1 MSKLICSSAIEGAI
15 AWVARA
21 EAKLDEAVAAKGESC
36 AVGFPDTAYYLP
48 VIYSF
53 TGEKMQTLADLRRI
67 LRRAKELLPARPSEK
82 LWLPYLGNA
91 LDAGAAAL
99 FACEVIEACKYLV
112 GPKPVDG
119 IWLGAAND
127 VIMRERGIE
136 FVDGTAPGFAA
147 VTGAAPTNQIAV
159 RIAKELQEKNLYVFM
174 GGCTNGKQFA
184 EQLAEEGVQLG
195 WDTRLVPFGRDVS
208 ALIYAL
214 GFANR
219 AALSFGGVKPG
230 DFAANLKYNK
240 NRIFAFVLA
249 LGEVTPDKYAA
260 AAGAINYGFPVI
272 ADTDIPQ
279 ILPTGVCTYEHVVSQ
294 VPYET
299 MVEKALEVRGCKV
312 KITKVP
318 IPVPYGPAFEGERIR
333 KADAHVEFGG
343 NKTTAF
349 EFVTMTDL
357 DQINDGEI
365 EVIGPDIDSVQP
377 GAALPLAIWVEAAG
391 RKMQP
396 DFEPILERQ
405 IHHLVN
411 GAEGIWHMGQRDIV
425 WTRVSKAG
433 FAKGLRLRH
442 YGEILHAKLLSDY
455 PAIVDKVR
463 VTLVTDGGEV
473 QKRLVVARK
482 TYDER
487 NRRLESMT
495 DESVDTFYSCL
506 LCQSFAPNHV
516 CVITPERL
524 GLCGAY
530 NWLDGKAAYEIDET
544 GPNKPIQ
551 KGECLD
557 PVRGVWKGVNDYVYP
572 NSHKSIERF
581 SAYSIM
587 EYPMTSC
594 GCFEAICAYVPEC
607 NGIMVVHRE
616 FLDDTPVGMTFSTL
630 AGSVGG
636 GQQSPGFMGCG
647 KVFLTSRKFLF
658 AEGGHRRLIWMPKE
672 LKALLA
678 EDLKKR
684 CQEQGAPDLFDKI
697 ADETVAT
704 DPKAIRAY
712 MEKVG
717 HPALQMPDM
726 SAPSQ
731 SEAIAPS
738 AEPKAAAATRTD
750 TTPPGALTSLPAS
763 SGGSASTDKGTSAPG
778 VQAKPTLTP
787 PPPSPVTPAVPADL
801 IAQIKE
807 KALEE
812 FKRALDAASPE
823 DILRGVMEALT
834 RPVAA
839 HSVSSPVPPTQKPLA
854 QVSPAAPPPPAPA
867 PPTASGKASDFGLR
881 PSDFPAPSA
890 GERLSAI
897 TAFTPRKERCE
908 VPICT
913 VKLGALRSEG
923 GTRGRTYRIGGA
935 TAMPFHLWEGE
946 MPNRPLVAMEVFDL
960 ASEKYPRVLRDIY
973 GDLLLHPAEMA
984 KACVEQHGA
993 DLISVRLEGT
1003 HPEKGN
1009 RTAEQAVE
1017 LVRSVLAAV
1026 DVPLIITGHNHF
1038 DRNNEVLKAVAAA
1051 CAGENLLLN
1060 WVEQNN
1066 YRTIAGAAMGYGH
1079 CVVSQSPID
1088 VNISKQMN
1096 ILLTNMD
1103 LKREQIV
1110 IDPLTGAMGYGIEY
1124 TYSVMERIRLT
1135 GLNGDAML
1143 ALPMIASPGQECAK
1157 IKELRASEKDMP
1169 VWGDLR
1175 RRAALW
1181 ELTTAMSLLYA
1192 GADILILYHP
1202 ETVAAIKRAIAR
1214 LMDNRPPASN
1224 HDL

>member
-1 MSKLICSSAIEGAI
+1 
-15 AWVARA
+15 VARA
-21 EAKLDEAVAAKGESC
+21 EAKLDEAVAAKGESS
-36 AVGFPDTAYYLP
+36 AVGFPDTAYFLP

-67 LRRAKELLPARPSEK
+67 LGRAKQLLPARPSEK
-82 LWLPYLGNA
+82 VWLPYLGQA
-91 LDAGAAAL
+91 LDAGVAAL

-112 GPKPVDG
+112 GPHPVEG

-147 VTGAAPTNQIAV
+147 ITGAAPTNQIAV
-159 RIAKELQEKNLYVFM
+159 KIARELQEKNLYVFM
-174 GGCTNGKQFA
+174 GGGSNGKQFA

-195 WDTRLVPFGRDVS
+195 WDTRLVPFGREVS

-230 DFAANLKYNK
+230 DFAGNLKYNK

-249 LGEVTPDKYAA
+249 FGEVTPDKYAA

-318 IPVPYGPAFEGERIR
+318 IPVAYGPAFGGERIR

-343 NKTTAF
+343 NITTAF
-349 EFVTMTDL
+349 EFVTMTEL

-365 EVIGPDIDSVQP
+365 EVIGPEIDSVKP
-377 GAALPLAIWVEAAG
+377 GTALPLAIWVEAAG

-442 YGEILHAKLLSDY
+442 YGEIIHAKLLSDY
-455 PAIVDKVR
+455 PAIVDKVK
-463 VTLVTDGGEV
+463 VTLVTDEAEV
-473 QKRLVVARK
+473 QRRLGIARK
-482 TYDER
+482 SYDER
-487 NRRLESMT
+487 NRRLETMT

-551 KGECLD
+551 KGECVD
-557 PVRGVWKGVNDYVYP
+557 PVRGIWKGVNDYIYP
-572 NSHKSIERF
+572 NSHKTIDCF

-587 EYPMTSC
+587 DHPMTSC

-607 NGIMVVHRE
+607 NGVMVVHRE
-616 FLDDTPVGMTFSTL
+616 YLEDTPVGMTFSTL

-636 GQQSPGFMGCG
+636 GQQTPGFIGCG
-647 KVFLTSRKFLF
+647 KVFLTSRKFLL
-658 AEGGHRRLIWMPKE
+658 AEGGHRRLIWMPKQ
-672 LKALLA
+672 LKTLLGD
-678 EDLKKR
+678 DLKKR
-684 CQEQGAPDLFDKI
+684 CAEQGVPDLFDKI
-697 ADETVAT
+697 ADETIAT
-704 DPKAIRAY
+704 DPKAIRGF
-712 MEKVG
+712 MEKAG

-726 SAPSQ
+726 TATT
-731 SEAIAPS
+731 PS
-738 AEPKAAAATRTD
+738 ADKPPTGKSVPQSDRATAAAGRSSQETAAPEHDGEPAATAAT
-750 TTPPGALTSLPAS
+750 AEM
-763 SGGSASTDKGTSAPG
+763 
-778 VQAKPTLTP
+778 V
-787 PPPSPVTPAVPADL
+787 
-801 IAQIKE
+801 AQIKA

-812 FKRALDAASPE
+812 FKRTLDAASPE
-823 DILRGVMEALT
+823 DLLRGVMEALG
-834 RPVAA
+834 R
-839 HSVSSPVPPTQKPLA
+839 K
-854 QVSPAAPPPPAPA
+854 PAAASAAAPA
-867 PPTASGKASDFGLR
+867 SAVPAKVDSAPRRAPQS
-881 PSDFPAPSA
+881 PAPSA
-890 GERLSAI
+890 RERLAAL

-908 VPICT
+908 MPVCT
-913 VKLGALRSEG
+913 VKLGALRTEG
-923 GTRGRTYRIGGA
+923 GTRGRTYSIGGA

-946 MPNRPLVAMEVFDL
+946 SPNPPRVAMEVFDVV
-960 ASEKYPRVLRDIY
+960 SEKCPRVLRDIY
-973 GDLLLHPAEMA
+973 GDLLQQPAEMA
-984 KACVEQHGA
+984 KACVEKYGA

-1017 LVRSVLAAV
+1017 LVKSVLAAV
-1026 DVPLIITGHNHF
+1026 EVPLIITGHNHYE
-1038 DRNNEVLKAVAAA
+1038 RNNEVMKAVAAA
-1051 CAGENLLLN
+1051 CAGEKLLLN

-1066 YRTIAGAAMGYGH
+1066 YRTIGGAAMGYGH

-1124 TYSVMERIRLT
+1124 SYSVMERIRLT

-1143 ALPMIASPGQECAK
+1143 AMPMIASPGQECAK

-1169 VWGDLR
+1169 AWGDLR
-1175 RRAALW
+1175 RRATIW

-1192 GADILILYHP
+1192 GADILIMYNP
-1202 ETVAAIKRAIAR
+1202 EAVAALKRAIAR
-1214 LMDNRPPASN
+1214 LMDGERNQPWP
-1224 HDL
+1224 